1 MTPDEKSG
9 LGLRGYPLRLDV
21 EGGYVFEREACG
33 CWHEVR
39 PSDWPKVMGMYA
51 YLFPSA
57 KSVNEEW
64 WFCEEHR

>member
-1 MTPDEKSG
+1 MSEEEKSG

-39 PSDWPKVMGMYA
+39 PVSWPESIWRYVGKQ
-51 YLFPSA
+51 PPP
-57 KSVNEEW
+57 KEDW